1 MAIPYTLKILTA
13 PMQDIAS
20 NYHRLCAGLGVRGL
34 TRLKHIE
41 LRALKRPLAQA
52 YAFACVLSL
61 GDLGIIALFGNAD
74 FATLPYHLYQQLGA
88 YRNDASD
95 VTALILLLLSLA
107 LYTLI
112 EHLAHAPARKP

>member
-1 MAIPYTLKILTA
+1 M
-13 PMQDIAS
+13 
-20 NYHRLCAGLGVRGL
+20 RGF

-52 YAFACVLSL
+52 YAFACILSL

-74 FATLPYHLYQQLGA
+74 FLTLPYLLYQQFDA
-88 YRNDASD
+88 YRSDASD

-112 EHLAHAPARKP
+112 ERLHAHPRQP

>member
-1 MAIPYTLKILTA
+1 MPSPASSRWAIW
-13 PMQDIAS
+13 AS
-20 NYHRLCAGLGVRGL
+20 S
-34 TRLKHIE
+34 
-41 LRALKRPLAQA
+41 PSLATP
-52 YAFACVLSL
+52 
-61 GDLGIIALFGNAD
+61 
-74 FATLPYHLYQQLGA
+74 TLPYHLYQQLGA